1 MIALALFLVAACAA
15 RPSAEGFPLG
25 AYLSAKVAE
34 SRFDLTRAAALVRQ
48 VREADPDNVA
58 LRRWAFMLLTGSG
71 ERERSLLVAREIVD
85 GGTGAKF
92 GPAVARVAVDA
103 MRRGEW
109 DRAVELFRT
118 MPDTGLD
125 GFVREMGLAWA
136 AQGGGDTDAA
146 LEAFDRIGKVEGFAG
161 AAALHRAL
169 LLDVAG
175 RPEEAREAFAGLEEG
190 SPPSRTVLA
199 LAGYHAR
206 EGDAERAQ
214 ALLDGISG
222 SGRYAFVDFAADM
235 VGPPADSP
243 LEGFAEALF
252 GLAAALSSGNGHGAA
267 DVLAMVHA
275 RMALMADPG
284 FDAARML
291 IGDTSSARGRHR
303 EALEAFEGVP
313 AGSPY
318 RRAAVLRAAQAHNAL
333 DRVDDAVAVLEAV
346 AAAETGET
354 PALLVLGDILRR
366 RERWDE
372 ARGAYDRAIAR
383 LDGRA
388 ERRHWPLFFGRGV
401 VFERTDR
408 WPSAERDFLKAL
420 ELVPDQALVLN
431 YLGYSWIDQ
440 GENLDR
446 AERMVAKAVSLRPKD
461 GFISDSLGWAYYR
474 TGRFAEAVEE
484 LERAIA
490 LEPLDP
496 VINEHLGDAYW
507 RVGRR
512 VEARIQWRR
521 ALGLDPEEE
530 RREGLN
536 RRLECGLGCV
546 GDPVPDR

>member
-1 MIALALFLVAACAA
+1 
-15 RPSAEGFPLG
+15 
-25 AYLSAKVAE
+25 
-34 SRFDLTRAAALVRQ
+34 
-48 VREADPDNVA
+48 
-58 LRRWAFMLLTGSG
+58 MLLTASG
-71 ERERSLLVAREIVD
+71 ERERSLLVARDILD
-85 GGTGAKF
+85 GRTDAKF
-92 GPAVARVAVDA
+92 GPAAARVAIDA
-103 MRRGEW
+103 MRGAEW
-109 DRAVELFRT
+109 DRALELFRS

-136 AQGGGDTDAA
+136 AQGAGDTDAA
-146 LEAFDRIGKVEGFAG
+146 LEALDRIGRVEGFAG

-175 RPEEAREAFAGLEEG
+175 RPEEARQAFADLDGG
-190 SPPSRTVLA
+190 PSRTVLA

-222 SGRYAFVDFAADM
+222 RGRYAYVDFAADT
-235 VGPPADSP
+235 VGPLADSP
-243 LEGFAEALF
+243 PEGFAEALF

-267 DVLAMVHA
+267 GVLAMVHA

-303 EALEAFEGVP
+303 EALEALEGVP

-318 RRAAVLRAAQAHNAL
+318 RRAALLRIAQAHDAL
-333 DRVDDAVAVLEAV
+333 DHVDDAVAVLEAV

-354 PALLVLGDILRR
+354 SALLVLGDILRG
-366 RERWDE
+366 RERWDD

-401 VFERTDR
+401 VFERTGR
-408 WPSAERDFLKAL
+408 WPPAERDFLKAL

-474 TGRFAEAVEE
+474 TGRFAKAVGE

-521 ALGLDPEEE
+521 ALGLEPEEE